1 MRLKSAERRSA
12 EITVVLQHRLRSIG
26 TTTIA
31 VMRLARWALGLLVA
45 IALVAGVAVFL
56 LVPYRPASLPTGAV
70 PLTLRTQ
77 PWKLWPLSFGCA
89 MAALTPIRV
98 ERDGVS
104 MVFADE
110 VSGNRLPVV
119 WPSGYSARLMNGRA
133 ELLPPDG
140 SVLAREGDVISG
152 LASGAADNGDLL
164 VCLDGASKPLVEPS
178 R

>member
-1 MRLKSAERRSA
+1 M
-12 EITVVLQHRLRSIG
+12 
-26 TTTIA
+26 
-31 VMRLARWALGLLVA
+31 GLLVA
-45 IALVAGVAVFL
+45 VALMAGVAVL
-56 LVPYRPASLPTGAV
+56 VLVPYQPASLPASAV

-77 PWKLWPLSFGCA
+77 PWKLWPLSFGCG
-89 MAALTPIRV
+89 MAGLTPIRV

-140 SVLAREGDVISG
+140 SVLARDGDVISG

-164 VCLDGASKPLVEPS
+164 VCLDGASKPVIEPS
-178 R
+178 Q